1 MIVCP
6 KCGKELADGTKFCS
20 KCGTP
25 LADVKPKA
33 EELKAEEPKAEAPK
47 AEAPKAEEAKAE
59 APKAEAP
66 KTEEPKAEAPKAEAP
81 KAEAPKAE
89 EPKAEGEEKKP
100 NTWIKYVCIGAAA
113 IVFLFLVISLFS
125 GKKGGKA
132 YALYLKDK
140 EIMYTNL
147 KAKGSWQITAKL
159 SKDGDMDT
167 EDLVGRSDLITKC
180 ELSKDGKILFFPDKL
195 ERSGDGTTL
204 YYRYVNK
211 PKKEPIKMDSSVRT
225 YYINEASTLVTYI
238 KTSGDLYQYNIKK
251 EEKSKIASEVSRY
264 KVSDDGS
271 RVVYL
276 KKSGELYTWN
286 KKDSEK
292 LDSEVDDLE
301 AVYDKTVYYVKDD
314 TLYKKVGSK
323 DKEKIASDIYYVAY
337 VYKNGQAYYVKKDDS
352 RVLYF
357 FNGKEAEKV
366 AEYLDDVISFSVEAP
381 VIAYSARESEGSSKD
396 TYYVAV
402 KAAVSEL
409 EQTDVTRVR
418 FQEDGKAFYYVAD
431 LNKDGDEGDMYRG
444 TISGSKVGKVEKYD
458 TEVATGFGLPDGK
471 NVIYFKDCSKG
482 AGDLYFNKKKVDSDV
497 YTSGIQFCEKTKQI
511 YYYVDYSKNVGTL
524 KVSKNGGKPKKIA
537 DDVYSPVVLS
547 NGYVLYLYDY
557 STKYYRGEL
566 YLYKGGKPVKL
577 DEEVSAILL
586 AY

>member
-1 MIVCP
+1 M
-6 KCGKELADGTKFCS
+6 
-20 KCGTP
+20 
-25 LADVKPKA
+25 
-33 EELKAEEPKAEAPK
+33 
-47 AEAPKAEEAKAE
+47 
-59 APKAEAP
+59 
-66 KTEEPKAEAPKAEAP
+66 
-81 KAEAPKAE
+81 
-89 EPKAEGEEKKP
+89 
-100 NTWIKYVCIGAAA
+100 
-113 IVFLFLVISLFS
+113 FS
-125 GKKGGKA
+125 GKKGGKG

-140 EIMYTNL
+140 EITYTNL
-147 KAKGSWQITAKL
+147 KAKGAWQVTAKL

-167 EDLVGRSDLITKC
+167 ESLVGRNDLRTMC
-180 ELSKDGKILFFPDKL
+180 ELSPDGKLLFFPDKL
-195 ERSGDGTTL
+195 ERSNDGTTL
-204 YYRYVNK
+204 FYRYVNK

-251 EEKSKIASEVSRY
+251 EEKSKVASEVSSF

-276 KKSGELYTWN
+276 KKSGELYSWN

-292 LDSEVDDLE
+292 LDSDVEDLE
-301 AVYDKTVYYVKDD
+301 AVYDKTVYYEKDD

-337 VYKNGQAYYVKKDDS
+337 VYKNGQAYYVKRDDS

-366 AEYLDDVISFSVEAP
+366 AEYLDDVISFALDTP

-396 TYYVAV
+396 NYYVAV
-402 KAAVSEL
+402 KTAITEL
-409 EQTDVTRVR
+409 EQTDVARVR

-431 LNKDGDEGDMYRG
+431 LNKDGDEGDLYRG
-444 TISGSKVGKVEKYD
+444 SVSGSKVGKVEKYD
-458 TEVATGFGLPDGK
+458 TEVATGFS
-471 NVIYFKDCSKG
+471 IYGTNLIYMKDYKRG
-482 AGDLYFNKKKVDSDV
+482 TGDLYFNKKKVDSDV
-497 YTSGIQFCEKTKQI
+497 YGVSVKFCEKTKQI
-511 YYYVDYSKNVGTL
+511 YYLVDFSKDAGTL

-537 DDVYSPVVLS
+537 DDVYQRYAVLS
-547 NGYVLYLYDY
+547 NGYALYLYDY

-577 DEEVSAILL
+577 DDEVNAILL